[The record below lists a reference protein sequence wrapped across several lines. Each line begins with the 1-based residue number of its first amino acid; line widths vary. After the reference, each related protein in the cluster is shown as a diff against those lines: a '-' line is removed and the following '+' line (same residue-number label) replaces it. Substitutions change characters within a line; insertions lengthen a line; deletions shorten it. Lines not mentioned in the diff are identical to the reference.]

1 MKIGDILQLEPTLD
15 GTSGLGSTGPIPCRV
30 VYIHPLKRFYVVEFR
45 SRVTGETWRESVWFP
60 LRPLQTDF
68 YRLPVI
74 GGRRG

>member
-1 MKIGDILQLEPTLD
+1 MKTGDILQLEPTLE

-30 VYIHPLKRFYVVEFR
+30 VYIHPRERFYVVEFR
-45 SRVTGETWRESVWFP
+45 SKVTGETWREAMYFP

-68 YRLPVI
+68 YRLQVI